1 MKFFDRKEEIATLQK
16 IRNNAEI
23 NAQFTVSMFTIKDI
37 RKKIFSP
44 YIHLPV
50 VSQSMW
56 SC

>member
-23 NAQFTVSMFTIKDI
+23 NAQFTVSMFTIQDI